1 MRFEGKSVT
10 MALSMG
16 MRRISVLLALTLI
29 SFANSEG
36 NVTESDR
43 EKRKCNNYQPD
54 STPN

>member
-10 MALSMG
+10 MALSKEM
-16 MRRISVLLALTLI
+16 RISVLLAFTLI

-43 EKRKCNNYQPD
+43 EKRK
-54 STPN
+54 